1 MGQDNRGVSLIE
13 IIIAITILVICAIP
27 LFRSMVMS
35 AQMNVDSRI
44 LLAATNTAE
53 KVMENLKADGMEQFI
68 KENQGSSEIEDVQ
81 YLNESKKEEGY
92 CFTYP
97 EYEMDQQRFS
107 VRVEVRPYKNEE
119 SGATDYNAED
129 VANLYRMNRATDA
142 IYTQDSDIAEN
153 DYLKAVARG
162 EYTSDQREEVLD
174 NLEVHYDYVV
184 VSDQNS
190 QRVEQ
195 NITYMYAG
203 KTLGE
208 HKTLLYDSS
217 QVKGTLYSLYI
228 FFEPKLKNQITIEN
242 PQDYPLDVYL
252 IKQGE
257 ERMDLSVKLKGT
269 TLMQNL
275 GKEKDPDFTKGVRLK
290 TNFDDVS
297 DSIVY
302 SYSQKNVETNL
313 TNAALEQY
321 FDIKML
327 DDQKLTYR
335 LYDVTVQVLRN
346 GEEITTL
353 TGTVTR

>member
-1 MGQDNRGVSLIE
+1 MRRDNRGVSLIE
-13 IIIAITILVICAIP
+13 IIVAITILVVCAVP
-27 LFRSMVMS
+27 LFCSMVMS
-35 AQMNVDSRI
+35 AQMNADSRV
-44 LLAATNTAE
+44 LLAATNAAE

-68 KENQGSSEIEDVQ
+68 KENQGSSEIKEVQ
-81 YLNESKKEEGY
+81 YLNEDKKEEGY
-92 CFTYP
+92 RFTYP
-97 EYEMDQQRFS
+97 EYVMDQQIFR

-142 IYTQDSDIAEN
+142 IYTQDSGIAEN

-162 EYTSDQREEVLD
+162 EYTSEQREEVLG
-174 NLEVHYDYVV
+174 NLEVHYDYAVR
-184 VSDQNS
+184 SDQNS

-195 NITYMYAG
+195 NITYLYNG

-208 HKTLLYDSS
+208 HQTLLYDSS
-217 QVKGTLYSLYI
+217 QMKGTLYSLYI

-269 TLMQNL
+269 TVMQNL
-275 GKEKDPDFTKGVRLK
+275 GKEKDPDFTKGIRLK
-290 TNFDDVS
+290 TNFDDTS
-297 DSIVY
+297 DRIAY
-302 SYSQKNVETNL
+302 SYTQKNVETNL
-313 TNAALEQY
+313 ADAQLEQY
-321 FDIKML
+321 FDMKML
-327 DDQKLTYR
+327 DDKKLTYR
-335 LYDVTVQVLRN
+335 LYDVTVQVLKDD
-346 GEEITTL
+346 EEITTL